1 MSPQEYHELQA
12 HNQDVIVIDIREQY
26 EFEYENIGA
35 KHIPLGEI
43 LHRLDE
49 IPTDKTVVI
58 HCQSG
63 ARSGKLIPVLQDLG
77 FENVQNLDGGLE
89 AYLQLFKDDNH
100 E

>member
-12 HNQDVIVIDIREQY
+12 QNRDVILIDIREQY
-26 EFEYENIGA
+26 EFEHENIGA
-35 KHIPLGEI
+35 KHIPLGEV

-49 IPTDKTVVI
+49 IPKDKTVII

-63 ARSGKLIPVLQDLG
+63 ARAGKLIPVLQDLG

-89 AYLQLFKDDNH
+89 AYLQLLKDDNH